1 MGHDL
6 RLAFRLLIKTPGFAA
21 AAIITLALGIGA
33 NTAMFTVL
41 DSVLLRPLPYRAADR
56 LVEIGEGARSAE
68 LHATSW
74 PNLRDIRAHS
84 RSFEGVAG
92 YTVDVAI
99 LRAHD
104 GSGKTVLGTRLTC
117 NLIGMLGVKPLLGRA
132 FADSDCARGAAPVVV
147 LSENLW
153 RDQFGSDR
161 AIVGQPVAIGGVPHT
176 VIGIMPGSFTFPEE
190 ERADATKGIWL
201 PSRLTEEM
209 EARGFTIYEL
219 IGRLRPGVSV
229 QQAHAELETL
239 AANIHRANAKEAAG
253 LHFTLQL
260 YRQRITNSVRSVFY
274 GLAAALGL
282 VLLIACANVANL
294 ELSRYL
300 ARDQELALRI
310 ALGGSRTQ
318 LLREL
323 LAEGLLLSAAGA
335 VAGLVL
341 AWGILQTVQLLPG
354 DLIPLASA
362 IHLRFD
368 VLLILAVLACFA
380 TLLSSLAPA
389 MLALRTDPQNV
400 LRGAGR
406 GMSAR
411 ASRSRLARGLIVA
424 EVSIAAVLLIACSL
438 LFRTLYH
445 LENKDLGFAVSKV
458 VSFTATPPS
467 SSGYLGG
474 GSADK
479 AGSGAAALA
488 LYSQVLER
496 LRALPGVERAA
507 LASSIPFDG
516 VDMSSSFELNGE
528 KAAPEQQRAQHAL
541 LRVVS
546 GGYFEAMRTPLVRGR
561 SISDSDAAGQPFVA
575 VVNQAF
581 AREYLHLANR
591 DPIGQQLNL
600 GGKDTG
606 MEKSYT
612 IVGVTRDAAQKR
624 VAEPARPEMVL
635 SYQQIPERSLFYPL
649 LVSSATKYVLRTHT
663 ATDLSNAIRALVQ
676 QSAPGFAIDD
686 LKTMQQTV
694 ADANFSQR
702 LSFYLIAGFAGLAAS
717 LVVVGLY
724 GVLAQLVAQR
734 TREIGVRMA
743 LGATR
748 TSILGLILR
757 QGSLLIFAGLIIG
770 IGIALAMG
778 RTLTSFLFEVAPTD
792 FLSYTAAALLLLVT
806 GLAAALIP
814 ARRAATVNPIEA
826 LRTE

>member
-1 MGHDL
+1 
-6 RLAFRLLIKTPGFAA
+6 
-21 AAIITLALGIGA
+21 
-33 NTAMFTVL
+33 
-41 DSVLLRPLPYRAADR
+41 
-56 LVEIGEGARSAE
+56 
-68 LHATSW
+68 
-74 PNLRDIRAHS
+74 
-84 RSFEGVAG
+84 
-92 YTVDVAI
+92 
-99 LRAHD
+99 
-104 GSGKTVLGTRLTC
+104 
-117 NLIGMLGVKPLLGRA
+117 
-132 FADSDCARGAAPVVV
+132 
-147 LSENLW
+147 
-153 RDQFGSDR
+153 
-161 AIVGQPVAIGGVPHT
+161 
-176 VIGIMPGSFTFPEE
+176 
-190 ERADATKGIWL
+190 
-201 PSRLTEEM
+201 
-209 EARGFTIYEL
+209 
-219 IGRLRPGVSV
+219 
-229 QQAHAELETL
+229 
-239 AANIHRANAKEAAG
+239 
-253 LHFTLQL
+253 
-260 YRQRITNSVRSVFY
+260 
-274 GLAAALGL
+274 
-282 VLLIACANVANL
+282 
-294 ELSRYL
+294 
-300 ARDQELALRI
+300 
-310 ALGGSRTQ
+310 
-318 LLREL
+318 
-323 LAEGLLLSAAGA
+323 
-335 VAGLVL
+335 
-341 AWGILQTVQLLPG
+341 
-354 DLIPLASA
+354 
-362 IHLRFD
+362 
-368 VLLILAVLACFA
+368 
-380 TLLSSLAPA
+380 
-389 MLALRTDPQNV
+389 
-400 LRGAGR
+400 
-406 GMSAR
+406 
-411 ASRSRLARGLIVA
+411 
-424 EVSIAAVLLIACSL
+424 
-438 LFRTLYH
+438 
-445 LENKDLGFAVSKV
+445 
-458 VSFTATPPS
+458 
-467 SSGYLGG
+467 
-474 GSADK
+474 
-479 AGSGAAALA
+479 
-488 LYSQVLER
+488 
-496 LRALPGVERAA
+496 
-507 LASSIPFDG
+507 
-516 VDMSSSFELNGE
+516 
-528 KAAPEQQRAQHAL
+528 
-541 LRVVS
+541 
-546 GGYFEAMRTPLVRGR
+546 
-561 SISDSDAAGQPFVA
+561 